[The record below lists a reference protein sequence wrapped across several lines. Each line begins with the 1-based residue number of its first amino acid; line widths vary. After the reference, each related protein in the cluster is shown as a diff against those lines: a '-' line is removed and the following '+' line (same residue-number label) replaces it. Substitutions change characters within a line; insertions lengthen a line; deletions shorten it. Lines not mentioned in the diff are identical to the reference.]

1 MMTHEHACDLLAN
14 FDFSCQQFRNAMR
27 RNEII
32 EKKTGKQF
40 FRPFFF
46 SFLGPESKFCR
57 MEDEQMDF
65 LLTAS
70 AAFSPFAGNG
80 GCLLCLLACSK
91 KK

>member
-1 MMTHEHACDLLAN
+1 
-14 FDFSCQQFRNAMR
+14 
-27 RNEII
+27 
-32 EKKTGKQF
+32 
-40 FRPFFF
+40 
-46 SFLGPESKFCR
+46 LGPESKFCR

-70 AAFSPFAGNG
+70 AAFSHFAGNG